1 VLLRV
6 SPSWHRLPGPLRHLE
21 RPVTLANSR
30 AVTLYLWHQPALI
43 ATVPLLDLLWR
54 IPAVGDSASLS
65 KAVESWYDVLMF
77 LAVWPLV
84 GLLIA
89 AFGWAEDIAARR
101 PARLW
106 PRTKT
111 APGPG
116 PGPSGRAR
124 PPAPA
129 APAGP
134 LTGADR
140 PR

>member
-1 VLLRV
+1 
-6 SPSWHRLPGPLRHLE
+6 
-21 RPVTLANSR
+21 
-30 AVTLYLWHQPALI
+30 
-43 ATVPLLDLLWR
+43 
-54 IPAVGDSASLS
+54 
-65 KAVESWYDVLMF
+65 VESWYDVLMF

-101 PARLW
+101 RARLW

-111 APGPG
+111 APGA
-116 PGPSGRAR
+116 GPSARAA
-124 PPAPA
+124 APA
-129 APAGP
+129 APAPTEPAAP